1 VVVDFEG
8 EPLRALEERRLKES
22 PLRDVAGMWRSW
34 AYAGVVGG
42 GAREAVCRMQE
53 SFLEGWQESMDLPGG
68 DWRGF
73 LEGLIWE
80 KAIYEVLYEIQQRPH
95 WLEVPL
101 AAL

>member
-1 VVVDFEG
+1 
-8 EPLRALEERRLKES
+8 
-22 PLRDVAGMWRSW
+22 
-34 AYAGVVGG
+34 
-42 GAREAVCRMQE
+42 
-53 SFLEGWQESMDLPGG
+53 MDLPGG

-80 KAIYEVLYEIQQRPH
+80 KAIYEALYEIQQRPH